1 MHVKI
6 IRSDNGK
13 EFTSSP
19 MKKFYVDNGIIGET
33 SCVDTPQQNG
43 RVERKH
49 HHILNTAR
57 ALQFQASLPL
67 EFWEECALTAA
78 NLINRTPTPMLNG
91 KTSYE
96 VLLIT

>member
-1 MHVKI
+1 MNYCVMVKTQFNMHVKV

-13 EFTSSP
+13 EITSSP
-19 MKKFYVDNGIIGET
+19 MKNFYVDNGIIHEI

-49 HHILNTAR
+49 YHILNTAR

-67 EFWEECALTAA
+67 DFWGECALAIA
-78 NLINRTPTPMLNG
+78 YL
-91 KTSYE
+91 K
-96 VLLIT
+96 